1 MARNVIEGFE
11 KIFKMGRIPIKLQSD
26 GGREFNN
33 TTFKQY
39 MKKKGIHYFTT
50 KNETKCSIVE
60 RFNRTLKT
68 QMWKYFTFKNSHVY
82 LNVLPK
88 LVSSYNNT
96 VHSSIKMKPKNADI
110 FKQHIVLENLYGKTS
125 HGISTA
131 RTELKV
137 GDNVRISKMKHTFAS
152 GYEGNWSY
160 EIFTIIKVINR
171 IPPVF
176 IIKDFD
182 GKEIE
187 GVFYT
192 KELPKGYKER

>member
-1 MARNVIEGFE
+1 ML
-11 KIFKMGRIPIKLQSD
+11 IF
-26 GGREFNN
+26 
-33 TTFKQY
+33 
-39 MKKKGIHYFTT
+39 
-50 KNETKCSIVE
+50 
-60 RFNRTLKT
+60 
-68 QMWKYFTFKNSHVY
+68 
-82 LNVLPK
+82 
-88 LVSSYNNT
+88 
-96 VHSSIKMKPKNADI
+96 

-125 HGISTA
+125 HAISAA

-137 GDNVRISKMKHTFAS
+137 GDNVRISKMKHTFAK

-187 GVFYT
+187 GVFYA
-192 KELPKGYKER
+192 KELQKVTKKDDSFWQIEKVLKMRKRNGAKEYFVKWLHHPTFNVIMGEGSESYIISYSTTIGSFPIQPCHNT